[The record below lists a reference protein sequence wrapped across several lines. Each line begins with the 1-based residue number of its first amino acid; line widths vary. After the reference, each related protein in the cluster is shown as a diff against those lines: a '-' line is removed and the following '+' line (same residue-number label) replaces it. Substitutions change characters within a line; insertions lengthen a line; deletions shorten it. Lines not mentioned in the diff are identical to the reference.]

1 MSLFLDYLWIWI
13 VLSFAIGGCGYAWFL
28 HDQRGRNLI
37 IAVVLPILT
46 LTLGLALYYGVD
58 TDRKSI
64 IRMLDSL
71 IAAVERDD
79 PEAVCRFISAK
90 APEVQSYARSNM
102 RSVKVSLAKYHS
114 LEIALNDATS
124 PPSALV
130 QFSTVFY
137 WHTKSPQEGFAVG
150 QPIPERI
157 RFEIELV
164 QSKDRSWL
172 ITSKFRHFPVRSFP

>member
-13 VLSFAIGGCGYAWFL
+13 VLTCAVAGGGYAWFL

-37 IAVVLPILT
+37 IAVAAPLLT

-79 PEAVCRFISAK
+79 PDAVCRFISAK
-90 APEVQSYARSNM
+90 APGVQAYARSHM
-102 RSVKVSLAKYHS
+102 RSVKVSRAKYHS
-114 LEIALNDATS
+114 LEITLNDAAS
-124 PPSALV
+124 PPRAQV

-137 WHTKSPQEGFAVG
+137 WNTKSPQEGFSVG
-150 QPIPERI
+150 QPIPERV

-164 QSKDRSWL
+164 QTKDRSWH
-172 ITSKFRHFPVRSFP
+172 ITDRFRDFPIRSFP